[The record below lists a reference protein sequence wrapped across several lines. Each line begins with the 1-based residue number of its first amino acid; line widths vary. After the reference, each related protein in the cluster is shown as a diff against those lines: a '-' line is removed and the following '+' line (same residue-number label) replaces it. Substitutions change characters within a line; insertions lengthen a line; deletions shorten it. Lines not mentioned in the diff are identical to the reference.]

1 MDKKKIFL
9 VGFMG
14 SGKSTIGRLL
24 AKKLKVPF
32 VDIDEEIEIREGLT
46 IPQIFSLK
54 GEPYFRN
61 LELEVL
67 KDVTLSLPSF
77 IMATG
82 GGLGANPK
90 AMEFMKQHGIVI
102 WLDIPFET
110 FLKRTVKDNNR
121 PLLQKPRDELLSLFN
136 QRKKV
141 YQRAH
146 LHVESQKSID
156 QTLQKILNSLF
167 YNKEVNL

>member
-1 MDKKKIFL
+1 MERKKIFL

-14 SGKSTIGRLL
+14 SGKSTVGRLL
-24 AKKLKVPF
+24 ARKLKVPF
-32 VDIDEEIEIREGLT
+32 VDIDEEIEIREGLS

-77 IMATG
+77 VMATG
-82 GGLGANPK
+82 GGLGANPQ
-90 AMEFMKQHGIVI
+90 AMEFMKRHGIVV

-110 FLKRTVKDNNR
+110 FLKRTSKDPNR
-121 PLLQKPRDELLSLFN
+121 PLLQKGLEELQNLYN
-136 QRKKV
+136 RRREIYRQ
-141 YQRAH
+141 AH
-146 LHVESQKSID
+146 HKVESQKSVE
-156 QTLQKILNSLF
+156 QTVQKILSLLPYNSEF
-167 YNKEVNL
+167 

>member
-1 MDKKKIFL
+1 MERKKIFL

-14 SGKSTIGRLL
+14 SGKSTVGRLL
-24 AKKLKVPF
+24 AKKLRVPF
-32 VDIDEEIEIREGLT
+32 VDIDEEIEIREGLS

-77 IMATG
+77 VMATG
-82 GGLGANPK
+82 GGLGANPQ
-90 AMEFMKQHGIVI
+90 AMEFMKRHGIVV

-110 FLKRTVKDNNR
+110 FLKRTAKNGNR
-121 PLLQKPRDELLSLFN
+121 PLLSKPKEELKKLFGV
-136 QRKKV
+136 RKKV
-141 YQRAH
+141 YAQADIK
-146 LHVESQKSID
+146 VESQQSVE
-156 QTLQKILNSLF
+156 QTVQKILS
-167 YNKEVNL
+167 KIGII

>member
-1 MDKKKIFL
+1 MERKKIFL

-14 SGKSTIGRLL
+14 SGKSTVGRLL
-24 AKKLKVPF
+24 ARKLKVPF
-32 VDIDEEIEIREGLT
+32 VDIDEEIEIREGLS

-77 IMATG
+77 VMATG
-82 GGLGANPK
+82 GGLGANPQ
-90 AMEFMKQHGIVI
+90 AMDFMKRHGIVV

-110 FLKRTVKDNNR
+110 FLKRTSKDPNR
-121 PLLQKPRDELLSLFN
+121 PLLQKGLEELQNLYN
-136 QRKKV
+136 RRREIYRQ
-141 YQRAH
+141 AH
-146 LHVESQKSID
+146 YRVESQKSIE
-156 QTLQKILNSLF
+156 QTVQKILSLLPYNSEF
-167 YNKEVNL
+167 